1 MWSSTGTLVA
11 VIAEDSFYI
20 LSFDRQAYNARLEA
34 GGDITDEGVE
44 ESFDVTAEVPE
55 KSVLCVITSPVYLS
69 HIRFSPYLGSRL
81 QNGSE
86 SASCIPMLGTG

>member
-1 MWSSTGTLVA
+1 MA

-34 GGDITDEGVE
+34 GGNITDEGVE

-55 KSVLCVITSPVYLS
+55 KSVLGLLAFQVYLS
-69 HIRFSPYLGSRL
+69 HVRFPLL
-81 QNGSE
+81 
-86 SASCIPMLGTG
+86 T

>member
-1 MWSSTGTLVA
+1 M
-11 VIAEDSFYI
+11 IAEDSFYI

-55 KSVLCVITSPVYLS
+55 KLVQHFLAFQVYSSNL
-69 HIRFSPYLGSRL
+69 RSPYP
-81 QNGSE
+81 E
-86 SASCIPMLGTG
+86 